1 MDWLPNFNQSNIVIA
16 LRAALA
22 AAAILYVLEI
32 YDIKNGMGHL
42 GFLAVVLSCF
52 AKPSA
57 LGDIFP
63 FALLLIKGLI
73 VTVPLMT
80 GFVVFMRGQDQKSR
94 SAFNFALPI
103 VTFVGSF
110 FITWTPWVPRP
121 TRPVQCTL
129 FYISIETAR
138 RGVDVYGPLRLA
150 ATVGIGVAF
159 AGASCLVPLPRIALA
174 TQRLKDALTKARCL
188 DASTVRSLA
197 DAICRIEKDQTC
209 MDDLAR
215 ARHFACQRGTVSAA
229 VNKGL
234 MPATMELLL
243 TARCAGA
250 KAAKAE
256 VAQHNART
264 APLRAMI
271 RAAENRPSGVKAGA
285 TGWSDLS
292 PPWPATARRV
302 PWAPATATRRRSRT
316 AAVSA
321 CAFCRL
327 RPIGATI
334 ARQIPVL
341 KVTRS
346 NRVSVTG

>member
-121 TRPVQCTL
+121 TRPVQCRHAQ
-129 FYISIETAR
+129 ERGR
-138 RGVDVYGPLRLA
+138 RPQFTPPLP
-150 ATVGIGVAF
+150 
-159 AGASCLVPLPRIALA
+159 AGARGDDPR
-174 TQRLKDALTKARCL
+174 
-188 DASTVRSLA
+188 
-197 DAICRIEKDQTC
+197 E
-209 MDDLAR
+209 
-215 ARHFACQRGTVSAA
+215 
-229 VNKGL
+229 
-234 MPATMELLL
+234 E
-243 TARCAGA
+243 
-250 KAAKAE
+250 
-256 VAQHNART
+256 
-264 APLRAMI
+264 
-271 RAAENRPSGVKAGA
+271 
-285 TGWSDLS
+285 
-292 PPWPATARRV
+292 RRV
-302 PWAPATATRRRSRT
+302 SST
-316 AAVSA
+316 
-321 CAFCRL
+321 
-327 RPIGATI
+327 
-334 ARQIPVL
+334 
-341 KVTRS
+341 
-346 NRVSVTG
+346 

>member
-1 MDWLPNFNQSNIVIA
+1 MIGWLPNYNHSNIVVA

-94 SAFNFALPI
+94 SAFNFALPV

-138 RGVDVYGPLRLA
+138 PPRGRRLRHGDGRRRDRGRLPGHAQERRRRAELA
-150 ATVGIGVAF
+150 A
-159 AGASCLVPLPRIALA
+159 PLP
-174 TQRLKDALTKARCL
+174 
-188 DASTVRSLA
+188 
-197 DAICRIEKDQTC
+197 
-209 MDDLAR
+209 AR
-215 ARHFACQRGTVSAA
+215 AGGDDSHREERVRICIDILAS
-229 VNKGL
+229 
-234 MPATMELLL
+234 
-243 TARCAGA
+243 
-250 KAAKAE
+250 
-256 VAQHNART
+256 
-264 APLRAMI
+264 
-271 RAAENRPSGVKAGA
+271 
-285 TGWSDLS
+285 LS
-292 PPWPATARRV
+292 
-302 PWAPATATRRRSRT
+302 
-316 AAVSA
+316 
-321 CAFCRL
+321 F
-327 RPIGATI
+327 
-334 ARQIPVL
+334 
-341 KVTRS
+341 
-346 NRVSVTG
+346 

>member
-1 MDWLPNFNQSNIVIA
+1 MIGWLPNYNHSNIVVA

-94 SAFNFALPI
+94 SAFNFALPV

-129 FYISIETAR
+129 FYISIATAR
-138 RGVDVYGPLRLA
+138 KGVDVYGPLRLA
-150 ATVGIGVAF
+150 ATVGIGDHRLLG
-159 AGASCLVPLPRIALA
+159 GAPDGPLSRASHHPPRG
-174 TQRLKDALTKARCL
+174 RCIRPCGNQHRV
-188 DASTVRSLA
+188 DGMGRPEFASTQA
-197 DAICRIEKDQTC
+197 
-209 MDDLAR
+209 
-215 ARHFACQRGTVSAA
+215 F
-229 VNKGL
+229 
-234 MPATMELLL
+234 
-243 TARCAGA
+243 
-250 KAAKAE
+250 
-256 VAQHNART
+256 
-264 APLRAMI
+264 
-271 RAAENRPSGVKAGA
+271 
-285 TGWSDLS
+285 
-292 PPWPATARRV
+292 
-302 PWAPATATRRRSRT
+302 ATATVVGAIEGVCRDMLK
-316 AAVSA
+316 SA
-321 CAFCRL
+321 DVVPNLLLLFPPA
-327 RPIGATI
+327 PAATI
-334 ARQIPVL
+334 PAR
-341 KVTRS
+341 K
-346 NRVSVTG
+346 GE